1 MPSKEEYFMKKSV
14 VLLAALSLLLGLAL
28 AGPAAAADPI
38 KIGILGPFTGSLAF
52 NAGEMKKG
60 MELALDEANAK
71 GGLFGQKVELVY
83 GDSECKPDKGLAAVK
98 KLVTRD
104 KVLVVGGGYCSSVNI
119 AASEFCHYEKTPDVV
134 AIAISP
140 TITNRGYDYVFRT
153 SPNSP
158 MFLMGINKWL
168 AEVKKP
174 KVVAFFMENSDYG
187 RDGQKIWEEASKK
200 IGAKVVANLYF
211 EIGDTDFTTQ
221 ISKLKELKPD
231 VVFNIAST
239 TEAALIQKQ
248 AKELDFVTQWIGVGG
263 QFTQAYFKMTGPISQ
278 YAMGSSLEPTKA
290 MKDPVTA
297 AFVKAYQAKYP
308 GSRPGVF
315 SSQGYDNLKVIL
327 DAVQRAGKPGGNLA
341 KDREKIKTALKTTD
355 MKLSQGTV
363 KFDKTGQVV
372 TVFPSVVQVQL
383 DKDCKPDTQIIY
395 PLERAAAK
403 YENPQPWSERKCK

>member
-1 MPSKEEYFMKKSV
+1 MKKSV
-14 VLLAALSLLLGLAL
+14 VLLTALFMLVGLAV
-28 AGPAAAADPI
+28 AGPASAADPI

-60 MELALDEANAK
+60 MDLALDQVNAK

-104 KVLVVGGGYCSSVNI
+104 QVLVVGGGYCSSVNI
-119 AASEFCHYEKTPDVV
+119 ATSEFCQFEKTPNVV

-140 TITNRGYDYVFRT
+140 TITNRKYDYVFRT

-158 MFLMGINKWL
+158 MFLLGINKWL
-168 AEVKKP
+168 ADVKKP

-187 RDGQKIWEEASKK
+187 RDGQKIWEAASKK

-278 YAMGSSLEPTKA
+278 FAMGSSLEPTKA

-297 AFVKAYQAKYP
+297 AFVKAYEAKYP
-308 GSRPGVF
+308 GSRPGIF
-315 SSQGYDNLKVIL
+315 SSQGYDNLVVIL
-327 DAVQRAGKPGGNLA
+327 DAVKRAGKPSGKLA
-341 KDREKIKTALKTTD
+341 KDRDKIKKALVATD
-355 MKLSQGTV
+355 LKLSQGTI
-363 KFDKTGQVV
+363 KFGKDGQVD

-383 DKDCKPDTQIIY
+383 DKQCKPDTQIIY
-395 PLERAAAK
+395 PAERAAAQ
-403 YENPQPWSERKCK
+403 YEIPQPWSQRKCK

>member
-1 MPSKEEYFMKKSV
+1 MKKSV
-14 VLLAALSLLLGLAL
+14 MLLTTLFLLVGLAVV
-28 AGPAAAADPI
+28 GPASAADPI

-60 MELALDEANAK
+60 MELALDEVNAK
-71 GGLFGQKVELVY
+71 GGLFGQKVEIVY

-119 AASEFCHYEKTPDVV
+119 AASEFCHYEQTPDVV

-168 AEVKKP
+168 ADVKKP

-297 AFVKAYQAKYP
+297 AFVNAYQAKYP
-308 GSRPGVF
+308 GSRPGIF

-327 DAVQRAGKPGGNLA
+327 NAVERAGKPGGNLA
-341 KDREKIKTALKTTD
+341 KDREKIKTALTATD
-355 MKLSQGTV
+355 MKLSQGTI
-363 KFDKTGQVV
+363 KFGKDGQVY
-372 TVFPSVVQVQL
+372 TVLPSVVQVQL

-395 PLERAAAK
+395 PPERAA
-403 YENPQPWSERKCK
+403 